1 MTFYK
6 NSINNIKSIKN
17 IRNIDIRKI
26 DIRNIDISNI
36 NISNI
41 KDNKGLLTLFDG
53 IIATLLLFLT
63 LFAFNSL
70 IYFESPSY
78 DRTFPDSKLA
88 NDAIELM
95 TTERVD
101 DYSVLYSIV
110 LILKNNN
117 NTLDYTTRSHI
128 STITGDFLNKI
139 VPDKNYILVE
149 NNMLNGEIISSKG
162 YMDDNSNISSST
174 RNVGE
179 YSFTLS
185 LF

>member
-17 IRNIDIRKI
+17 IKNIDIL
-26 DIRNIDISNI
+26 NIDISNI
-36 NISNI
+36 KDI
-41 KDNKGLLTLFDG
+41 KGFLSLFDG
-53 IIATLLLFLT
+53 IIAILLLFLA

-78 DRTFPDSKLA
+78 DRTLPDSKLA

-95 TTERVD
+95 ATEKGD

-110 LILKNNN
+110 LILENNN
-117 NTLDYTTRSHI
+117 NTLDYTTRSYI
-128 STITGDFLNKI
+128 STIAGDFLNKI
-139 VPDKNYILVE
+139 VPDKNYMLVE
-149 NNMLNGEIISSKG
+149 NNILNGEIILSKG
-162 YMDDNSNISSST
+162 YMDDNANISSST
-174 RNVGE
+174 RNIGE

-185 LF
+185 IF